1 MNITKVRFFLLLL
14 LFDFNSA
21 VKYSRNRQI
30 ISTCLNVYSDMIM
43 YDIWCQRLFP
53 MLVLSYRNVA
63 SDLPWNQQKVF
74 LLGTCQ
80 STASP
85 AQPSHTEPK
94 SPSPPLTSSYSALKW
109 VVGGPSRDHR
119 LSGAKLSLLS
129 QEHAQGHYK
138 NVFML
143 ELGR

>member
-1 MNITKVRFFLLLL
+1 MNITKVRFLLLLL

-43 YDIWCQRLFP
+43 NDIWCQRLFP

-74 LLGTCQ
+74 LLETCQ

-109 VVGGPSRDHR
+109 VAGGPSRDHR

>member
-1 MNITKVRFFLLLL
+1 MNITKVLFLLLLL
-14 LFDFNSA
+14 LFDFNS
-21 VKYSRNRQI
+21 VKNSRNRQI
-30 ISTCLNVYSDMIM
+30 ISTCLHVYSDMRR
-43 YDIWCQRLFP
+43 YYIWCQRLFP

-109 VVGGPSRDHR
+109 VAGGPSRDHR

-138 NVFML
+138 NVFNMIL
-143 ELGR
+143 LC